1 MSVEGLTLALK
12 SKEGKLHLLLMAV
25 GIAVACI
32 GGALTQSST
41 VLCDLVVIVGS
52 VISMAGAEQF
62 CRLIVHF
69 QGES

>member
-1 MSVEGLTLALK
+1 M
-12 SKEGKLHLLLMAV
+12 LLMAV

>member
-1 MSVEGLTLALK
+1 
-12 SKEGKLHLLLMAV
+12 MAV
-25 GIAVACI
+25 GIVVACV

>member
-1 MSVEGLTLALK
+1 MESLTLALK

-25 GIAVACI
+25 GIVVACV

-62 CRLIVHF
+62 CRLIVRF